1 MLNKTK
7 KKINKWHINQLIRY
21 IKNVTNKSRINIFF
35 KGTWNIPQ
43 DEYYLVSL
51 FNHCY
56 CLTNCDPMKCSMS
69 GFPVLHYLSEV
80 AQTHVHWFSD
90 AIQPPHPYVAPFSSL
105 RRFKKLRRLKL
116 YQAAFQPLCYETW
129 NQLQEKMAKK
139 YRNVEYKQY
148 NTKQTMNHWRNKR
161 ES

>member
-1 MLNKTK
+1 MNIIWCHCSITV
-7 KKINKWHINQLIRY
+7 IVWLIV
-21 IKNVTNKSRINIFF
+21 IPWNVA
-35 KGTWNIPQ
+35 
-43 DEYYLVSL
+43 
-51 FNHCY
+51 C
-56 CLTNCDPMKCSMS
+56 
-69 GFPVLHYLSEV
+69 HYLSEV

-90 AIQPPHPYVAPFSSL
+90 AIQPPHHSVAPISYL